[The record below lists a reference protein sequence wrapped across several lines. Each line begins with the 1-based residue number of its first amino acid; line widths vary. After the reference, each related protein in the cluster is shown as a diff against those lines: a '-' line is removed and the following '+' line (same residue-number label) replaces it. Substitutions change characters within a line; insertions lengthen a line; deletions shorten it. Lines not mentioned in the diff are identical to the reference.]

1 MTGKLVVVEGI
12 DGSGKSTLVRA
23 LLGVVDAL
31 VTREPTNGPHG
42 TALREAFAAGIRL
55 PAAEERR
62 LFECDRREHLAAVV
76 EPALA
81 SGRCVVID
89 RSYYSTAAYQGR
101 DGEDARAIVLANEQF
116 APRPDV
122 LVYLDLPPAFA
133 LARIQARAAAPTA
146 PETYDNLRACSQ
158 RYEAMWADP
167 ELLRGVT
174 FLRLDAREPPEHL
187 VDAVRQCIRA
197 HDRPDKTVRPP
208 RHATATR
215 VATPATEASA

>member
-23 LLGVVDAL
+23 LRDVMDAV
-31 VTREPTNGPHG
+31 VTREPTAGPHG
-42 TALREAFAAGIRL
+42 TALRDAFAAGIRL

-62 LFECDRREHLAAVV
+62 LFEMDRREHLAGVV
-76 EPALA
+76 LPALA
-81 SGRCVVID
+81 QGRCVVVD

-101 DGEDARAIVLANEQF
+101 DGEDARAIVAANEQF

-122 LVYLDLPPAFA
+122 LIYLDLPPAFA

-158 RYEAMWADP
+158 RYEAMWADSD
-167 ELLRGVT
+167 LLRGLT
-174 FLRLDAREPPEHL
+174 FLRLDAREPPEAL
-187 VDAVRQCIRA
+187 VEAVRHSIQA
-197 HDRPDKTVRPP
+197 PPDRLQ
-208 RHATATR
+208 
-215 VATPATEASA
+215 ATPHASGRPRAPNGAEA